1 MSLVQVACDWKAP
14 AVPQVGM
21 IGSAEAFQRWR
32 EAALAEAPDFNASP
46 NLKLGGSRNYLS
58 AGEIAFPN

>member
-1 MSLVQVACDWKAP
+1 
-14 AVPQVGM
+14 M
-21 IGSAEAFQRWR
+21 IGSAEAVQWWR

-46 NLKLGGSRNYLS
+46 DLKLGGSGNCLS